1 MAVLAGRTQRVL
13 ANGVYSGLAVAAALG
28 ALALGNALRHGLMA
42 PMPAQT
48 AVSASPQVDDARGTS
63 HAAVAGLD
71 AGALRHAGQGAAPSA
86 ALLRPISALSRSQGS
101 DAPGNTS
108 ASVRATSPR
117 PLLATMPALEIT
129 PLREI
134 SLGLVGDVAGLAQAR
149 DFMLVLGADG
159 RLWARGLNTRGQLGV
174 GIAQAQVNDFLPLP
188 GHDYQAVD
196 RKSVV

>member
-1 MAVLAGRTQRVL
+1 MAGRTQRVL

-48 AVSASPQVDDARGTS
+48 AVSASPQVDDARGTG

-86 ALLRPISALSRSQGS
+86 ALSRPISALGRSQGS
-101 DAPGNTS
+101 DVPGNTS

-134 SLGLVGDVAGLAQAR
+134 PLGLVGDVA
-149 DFMLVLGADG
+149 
-159 RLWARGLNTRGQLGV
+159 
-174 GIAQAQVNDFLPLP
+174 
-188 GHDYQAVD
+188 
-196 RKSVV
+196 